1 MAADYT
7 TPVAALNALIDLH
20 TKAAKKTEQ
29 HRIEQEKAE
38 LGLVAYK
45 DSMRGLSA
53 EIQNVN
59 NFSKEMGR
67 TMAQAAQ
74 ESKVWTAASRLLSG
88 TGLWSI
94 QNGIRGIID
103 VFAIYDTSQQ
113 KALNRQNQAAKVM
126 ENYSDVL
133 EKYKEE
139 QTRLNAAIEE
149 GADATYWETNAA
161 YQLMRQ
167 KKISHD
173 VSVKLLKEEMVVMDD
188 MIKQQKRLIE
198 GSWFSKATS
207 DLRARIGLKFRERLK
222 KDFRNREEYVNKVN
236 KGRIQVDTG
245 SINTGEKMTAYHG
258 QDAKA
263 IHHFREMVK
272 PFGIGLSA
280 IGKTTEM
287 LGKGTI
293 TGTKQ
298 LLSSGAKLRDRLM
311 PPEIFGSSEQKRQLR
326 REKAER
332 KKWKGQVGE
341 FKEEHGIGF
350 SGEQFAAALEGKL
363 NLREKKTLRQRIAY
377 NWGQFNKSKFG
388 KKMLEFQEIIKK
400 KVIPNI
406 MFVFSKLKMAMFYFI
421 AALLVIMALMPLIKS
436 LWEGVKETA
445 GLLSAIGI
453 GVWDQVK
460 SIWGDAV
467 KLLEVTWGMIY
478 SAFTGDAEALIDY
491 SLEFLWVGAKLLFKL
506 AALTFTVAIGA
517 AVALGLGIWNYIV
530 TNGPGKLLKLL
541 LYAGLILIVYHIA
554 AQAIALVTSIIAGI
568 IGAIPVGIA
577 LLVIALGVILVK
589 FGQWVKNNIFG
600 FSEGGVVNHTGM
612 SLVGEKGPEFVNLPR
627 GSRVFSNKDSKKMVG
642 GNVTNNI
649 SVNVQGRV
657 GASDS
662 EIRDIARKVGVQ
674 INREINRTTS
684 SATRS

>member
-1 MAADYT
+1 MLE
-7 TPVAALNALIDLH
+7 ALNTLIGLH
-20 TKAAKKTEQ
+20 KDAAKKTEQ

-59 NFSKEMGR
+59 NYSKEMGR

-113 KALNRQNQAAKVM
+113 KAMNRQNQAAKVM
-126 ENYSDVL
+126 ENYADVL

-139 QTRLNAAIEE
+139 QIKLNDAIEA

-161 YQLMRQ
+161 YKLM
-167 KKISHD
+167 KAKGISHET
-173 VSVKLLKEEMVVMDD
+173 SIKLLKEEMDVMDD
-188 MIKQQKRLIE
+188 MIKKQKRLIE
-198 GSWFSKATS
+198 GSWFSKKTA
-207 DLRARIGLKFRERLK
+207 DLRARIGLKIRGRLK
-222 KDFRNREEYVNKVN
+222 KDFQDREKYIEQVN
-236 KGRIQVDTG
+236 KGRFLVNQG
-245 SINTGEKMTAYHG
+245 SVNTGARVTAYHG

-263 IHHFREMVK
+263 LHHFTEMIK
-272 PFGIGLSA
+272 PFEMGLSA
-280 IGKTTEM
+280 IGKTAEM
-287 LGKGTI
+287 LGKGA
-293 TGTKQ
+293 TKGVSQ
-298 LLSSGAKLRDRLM
+298 A
-311 PPEIFGSSEQKRQLR
+311 FGVGKAIWDMGPDSSEQRRAKRL
-326 REKAER
+326 EKQKMA
-332 KKWKGQVGE
+332 E
-341 FKEEHGIGF
+341 FKEGQGIGF
-350 SGEQFAAALEGKL
+350 SGQQFA
-363 NLREKKTLRQRIAY
+363 NLFDIPDVKAKKPGGWDSWANFKKRVAFER
-377 NWGQFNKSKFG
+377 GQFNRSKFG
-388 KKMLEFQEIIKK
+388 KKMLEFQEFIKK

-406 MFVFSKLKMAMFYFI
+406 MFVFSKLKMAMLYFV
-421 AALLVIMALMPLIKS
+421 AALVVVMALMPLIKS

-478 SAFTGDAEALIDY
+478 SAFTGDAEALVGYTLD
-491 SLEFLWVGAKLLFKL
+491 FLWVSAKLIFKL

-517 AVALGLGIWNYIV
+517 AVALGLGIWNWIV
-530 TNGPGKLLKLL
+530 TNGPGKLIKIL

-554 AQAIALVTSIIAGI
+554 AQAIAMIASIIAGI
-568 IGAIPVGIA
+568 IGVIPVGIA
-577 LLVIALGVILVK
+577 LLVIALGVVLHQ
-589 FGQWVKNNIFG
+589 FGRWIGKNLFG

>member
-1 MAADYT
+1 MAAEYQQMIE
-7 TPVAALNALIDLH
+7 ALNTLIDLNK
-20 TKAAKKTEQ
+20 KAAKKTEQ

-139 QTRLNAAIEE
+139 QTRLNTAIEE

-173 VSVKLLKEEMVVMDD
+173 VSVKLLKEEMEVMDD

-198 GSWFSKATS
+198 GSWFSKKTA
-207 DLRARIGLKFRERLK
+207 DLRARIGLKFRKRLK

-236 KGRIQVDTG
+236 KGRIKVDMG
-245 SINTGEKMTAYHG
+245 SVNTGENIKQFTG
-258 QDAKA
+258 LDAKA
-263 IHHFREMVK
+263 IHHFTEMVK
-272 PFGIGLSA
+272 PLEMGVSA
-280 IGKTTEM
+280 IGKTAEM
-287 LGKGTI
+287 LGKGA
-293 TGTKQ
+293 TKGISQ
-298 LLSSGAKLRDRLM
+298 AFGVGKAIWDMGPDSSK
-311 PPEIFGSSEQKRQLR
+311 QR
-326 REKAER
+326 REKR
-332 KKWKGQVGE
+332 KMSK
-341 FKEEHGIGF
+341 FKEEQGIGF
-350 SGEQFAAALEGKL
+350 SGQQFDAVLEGGL
-363 NLREKKTLRQRIAY
+363 NLKERKKKPGGWDSWANFKKRVAFER
-377 NWGQFNKSKFG
+377 GQFNRSKFG
-388 KKMLEFQEIIKK
+388 KKMLQFQDFLTK
-400 KVIPNI
+400 KVIPNV

-436 LWEGVKETA
+436 LWEGIKEA
-445 GLLSAIGI
+445 SGILSEIGI
-453 GVWDQVK
+453 GLWDQVK
-460 SIWGDAV
+460 GIWKDAV
-467 KLLEVTWGMIY
+467 KLLEITWGMVY
-478 SAFTGDAEALIDY
+478 AAFTGDAEALIDY

-577 LLVIALGVILVK
+577 LLAIAIGVVLHQ
-589 FGQWVKNNIFG
+589 FGRWVGENLFG

-612 SLVGEKGPEFVNLPR
+612 SLVGEKGPELVNLPR
-627 GSRVFSNKDSKKMVG
+627 GSRVFSNKDSRQMIG
-642 GNVTNNI
+642 GSTTNNI

>member
-7 TPVAALNALIDLH
+7 SQVAALNALIDLH
-20 TKAAKKTEQ
+20 NDAAKKTEQ

-59 NFSKEMGR
+59 NYSKEMGR
-67 TMAQAAQ
+67 TLAQAAQ

-113 KALNRQNQAAKVM
+113 KAMNRQNQAAKVM
-126 ENYSDVL
+126 ENYADVL
-133 EKYKEE
+133 DKYREE
-139 QTRLNAAIEE
+139 QIKLTAAIEE

-161 YQLMRQ
+161 YKLM
-167 KKISHD
+167 KAKGLSHKT
-173 VSVKLLKEEMVVMDD
+173 SVRLLQEEMDVMDD
-188 MIKQQKRLIE
+188 MIKKQKRLIE
-198 GSWFSKATS
+198 GSWFSKKTA
-207 DLRARIGLKFRERLK
+207 DLRARIGLRIRARLK
-222 KDFRNREEYVNKVN
+222 KDFQDREKYIEQVN
-236 KGRIQVDTG
+236 KGRIKVDMG
-245 SINTGEKMTAYHG
+245 SVNTGENIKQFTG
-258 QDAKA
+258 LDAKA
-263 IHHFREMVK
+263 IHHFGEMVK
-272 PFGIGLSA
+272 PLQMGVSVL
-280 IGKTTEM
+280 GKTTEM
-287 LGKGTI
+287 LGKGA
-293 TGTKQ
+293 TKGISQ
-298 LLSSGAKLRDRLM
+298 A
-311 PPEIFGSSEQKRQLR
+311 FGVGKAIWDMGPDSSEQRRAKREAR
-326 REKAER
+326 RLEKQ
-332 KKWKGQVGE
+332 KMLE
-341 FKEEHGIGF
+341 FKEGQGIGF
-350 SGEQFAAALEGKL
+350 SGQQFANLFDIPDVKGKKPGIMDRWA
-363 NLREKKTLRQRIAY
+363 NFKKRVAY
-377 NWGQFNKSKFG
+377 ERGQFNRSKFG
-388 KKMLEFQEIIKK
+388 KKMLEFQEFIKK

-406 MFVFSKLKMAMFYFI
+406 MFVFSKLKMAMLYFV
-421 AALLVIMALMPLIKS
+421 AALVVVMALMPLIKS

-478 SAFTGDAEALIDY
+478 SAFTGDAEALVGYALD
-491 SLEFLWVGAKLLFKL
+491 FLWVSAKLIFKL

-517 AVALGLGIWNYIV
+517 AVALGLGIWNWIV
-530 TNGPGKLLKLL
+530 TNGPGKLLKIL
-541 LYAGLILIVYHIA
+541 LYAGFILIVYHIA
-554 AQAIALVTSIIAGI
+554 AHAIAMIASIIAGI
-568 IGAIPVGIA
+568 IGVIPVGIA
-577 LLVIALGVILVK
+577 LLVIALGVVLHQ
-589 FGQWVKNNIFG
+589 FGRWVGKNLFG